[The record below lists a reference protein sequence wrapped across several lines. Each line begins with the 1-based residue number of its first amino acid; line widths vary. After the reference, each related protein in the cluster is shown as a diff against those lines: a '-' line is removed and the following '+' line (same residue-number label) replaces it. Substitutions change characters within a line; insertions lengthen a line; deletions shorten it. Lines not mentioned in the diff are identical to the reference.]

1 MSGPQHRE
9 TGGIAHHHR
18 ETGGIAHHP
27 SEELLLDYA
36 SGALDEATSLV
47 VAVHL
52 AYCAACRLQ
61 SRRLEMLG
69 GSLLQELAPVPM
81 ASGALDAA
89 LRKLDGIKPFERPAR
104 TVSGD
109 GTPSVLRRYIGG
121 ELKDVRWRRIGPRLA
136 YVPLLRRGN
145 VTARLLRGVPGSET
159 GPHRHAG
166 LEYTLVLK
174 GGFSDETGS
183 YAPGDLQVMEGD
195 MRHNPVADAGGD
207 CINLAVTTGP
217 LRFESLLQKIVA
229 PLFGF

>member
-1 MSGPQHRE
+1 
-9 TGGIAHHHR
+9 
-18 ETGGIAHHP
+18 HP
-27 SEELLLDYA
+27 SEELLLAYA
-36 SGALDEATSLV
+36 SGAADEATSLI
-47 VAVHL
+47 VAAHL
-52 AYCAACRLQ
+52 AFCALCRRQ
-61 SRRLEMLG
+61 GREMESVG

-81 ASGALDAA
+81 SGGALDAA
-89 LRKLDGIKPFERPAR
+89 LLRLDGIKPFERPAR
-104 TVSGD
+104 AASGD

-121 ELKDVRWRRIGPRLA
+121 DLKDARWRRIGSRLA
-136 YVPLLRRGN
+136 YVPLLRHGN

-174 GGFSDETGS
+174 GGFRDETGS
-183 YAPGDLQVMEGD
+183 YAPGDLQVMEGE

-217 LRFESLLQKIVA
+217 LKFESLLQKIVA